1 MDLVIMAAG
10 MGSRF
15 GGLKQMEPINE
26 DNQFIIDYS
35 IYDAIRAGIDRVVF
49 IIKEENYHAFKET
62 VGNRVEKYIEVEYV
76 FQDINNRP
84 NVENFPKDRVKP
96 LGTAHVIYCLK
107 GIVSDKFVV
116 INADDFYGRDAFVV
130 AHEFLQ
136 TKGDEKHYGTVNYR
150 VADTLSE
157 FGAAKRGVCVVENG
171 IVKDIIESEVERV
184 DGVIEARPLS
194 GAPKFN
200 VPDDMLVSMNML
212 CLNSSIMPYLCQ
224 RFESFLI
231 ENKNNLE
238 KCEYLLPD
246 VIAEMVEKGMIEFC
260 SIKTQAK
267 WKGVTYKADK
277 QDFVDFIKNETQN
290 GVYPNKLWK

>member
-15 GGLKQMEPINE
+15 GGLKQVEPVNDDGE
-26 DNQFIIDYS
+26 FILDYS
-35 IYDAIRAGIDRVVF
+35 VYDAIQAGFNRVVF
-49 IIKEENYHAFKET
+49 VIKEENYDLFRNT
-62 VGNRVEKYIEVEYV
+62 VGKRIENKIEVKYV

-84 NVENFPKDRVKP
+84 NVVDIPESRVKP

-116 INADDFYGRDAFVV
+116 LNADDFYGRDAFVV
-130 AHEFLQ
+130 AHKFLE
-136 TKGDEKHYGTVNYR
+136 TICDENHYGTVNYR
-150 VADTLSE
+150 IADTLSE

-171 IVKDIIESEVERV
+171 IVKNIIESEVERV
-184 DGVIEARPLS
+184 NGEIEARPLS
-194 GAPKFN
+194 GAQKFN
-200 VPDDMLVSMNML
+200 VPDDMPVSMNML
-212 CLNSSIMPYLCQ
+212 CLNSSIFPYLCE
-224 RFESFLI
+224 RFETFLI

-277 QDFVDFIKNETQN
+277 QELVDFIKNETVK